1 MKIKLYTFAWLL
13 ACGSIIT
20 SCDKA
25 LDGNLPEDY
34 ASVVH
39 FKGVEDEPETEMKI
53 LLTGEDV
60 VYEIELGK
68 GGNNPKAEASVELK
82 VMTEEELKTY
92 NEEWNTNYSLLPDEY
107 YSFSETSIKFSPEE
121 NVKKVQILF
130 KGDVIKNL
138 ANDETQYV
146 IPINLA
152 SEDNRIHQGLNQSIL
167 KLEITVPTIK
177 IDMPEQQSI
186 EKSLYDSDEDK
197 KIDIPV
203 TAIVN
208 LQENKWNFNAT
219 IVNETEELQELVD
232 EYKTTHPEAS
242 EYELMPAENYSL
254 PEKLSFNNSLL
265 SDGTIS
271 INAKGISEEKN
282 YVLPVKLKECIEK
295 PFNVDD
301 KVFYIHL
308 YVKDKLPQ
316 IEVTPE
322 MMENSTRN
330 EPGRADWGEAT
341 RLIEHMFD
349 DNKETYWQSEW
360 TVYTTNGDNRKP
372 HDPKFGLYLDI
383 ELKEPI
389 KHFAFDYQV
398 NSNNTL
404 HTAEEIVLYFC
415 NSKEELTNDSQP
427 NASVNGAETPNNKG
441 EWFKSKN
448 FSKSDG
454 TTFKYIR
461 ISCIKNLEGRDLKQ
475 KLNSSV
481 SFAEL
486 RIYGK

>member
-1 MKIKLYTFAWLL
+1 MKFKLYTFAWLL

-20 SCDKA
+20 SCDNA
-25 LDGNLPEDY
+25 LDGNFPEDY

-68 GGNNPKAEASVELK
+68 GGNNPKAEANVELK

-92 NEEWNTNYSLLPDEY
+92 NEEWNTNYSLLPSEY
-107 YSFSETSIKFSPEE
+107 YSFSETSIKFGPEE

-146 IPINLA
+146 IPINLV

-177 IDMPEQQSI
+177 IDMPELQI
-186 EKSLYDSDEDK
+186 FEKSLYDSEEDK

-203 TAIVN
+203 TAIVD
-208 LQENKWNFNAT
+208 LLENKWNFNAT

-254 PEKLSFNNSLL
+254 PEKLSFDNSLL
-265 SDGTIS
+265 SDGIIS
-271 INAKGISEEKN
+271 IDANGILEEKN
-282 YVLPVKLKECIEK
+282 YILPVKLKECIEK

-308 YVKDKLPQ
+308 YVKDKLSELE
-316 IEVTPE
+316 ID
-322 MMENSTRN
+322 ENNILTTSFPYETT
-330 EPGRADWGEAT
+330 EPDRSPSSLFDKKEGTLWKSRWSGNGAT
-341 RLIEHMFD
+341 I
-349 DNKETYWQSEW
+349 K
-360 TVYTTNGDNRKP
+360 
-372 HDPKFGLYLDI
+372 DPKYGVWLDI
-383 ELKEPI
+383 NLEKGIRYFSLEYLTQNNYVRCNPKVIELYAYNDNLGQDVKAFARLENLPEKE
-389 KHFAFDYQV
+389 F
-398 NSNNTL
+398 TL
-404 HTAEEIVLYFC
+404 Y
-415 NSKEELTNDSQP
+415 S
-427 NASVNGAETPNNKG
+427 
-441 EWFKSKN
+441 SKN
-448 FSKSDG
+448 FDLGANYSK
-454 TTFKYIR
+454 IR
-461 ISCIKNLEGRDLKQ
+461 IAIVESQEK
-475 KLNSSV
+475 KLTPAAPGGEIRGWTGM
-481 SFAEL
+481 AEL
-486 RIYGK
+486 IIRGK